1 MKRIATVSQANSYI
15 KALMDSDEILRDIWV
30 QGEISNFK
38 LHSSGHMYLS
48 LKDENSNL
56 RAVMF
61 RTANERLI
69 FSPENGMK
77 VLAHGRISAYERDGQ
92 YQLYIDSMQ
101 PDGEGALY
109 IAFEQLKAKL
119 LAEGLFD
126 ESRKKKLPKF
136 PKKVGVITSKTGAA
150 IQDILNILKR
160 RYPCA
165 EVLIYPV
172 LVQGDGAAQ
181 SIVKAIEYFNKKS
194 LADVLIVGRG
204 GGSAEDLWAFNDEML
219 ARAIAASQ
227 IPVISAVGHETDF
240 TICDFVSDL
249 RAPTPSAAAELAV
262 PSIDEIF
269 DYLDTAQIRL
279 KNKMK
284 TLLLPWEEKL
294 KRLETGRGL
303 TLFPQKLADL
313 QLQLDSSL
321 DTMLKGVTKTMQL
334 SGERIEKNT
343 ASLDALSP
351 LKVLDRGYSIALK
364 DSGRINSIKT
374 IKENDEINLIL
385 KDGSLDCIV
394 KEIKNESR

>member
-61 RTANERLI
+61 RTANEKLI

-126 ESRKKKLPKF
+126 DSRKKELPKF
-136 PKKVGVITSKTGAA
+136 PTKVGVITSKTGAA
-150 IQDILNILKR
+150 VQDILNILKR
-160 RYPCA
+160 RYPYA
-165 EVLIYPV
+165 EVLLYPV
-172 LVQGDGAAQ
+172 LVQGEGAAQ
-181 SIVKAIEYFNKKS
+181 SIIKALKYFNEKS

-204 GGSAEDLWAFNDEML
+204 GGSAEDLWAFNDEGL
-219 ARAIAASQ
+219 ARAVAASE

-262 PSIDEIF
+262 PSKDEIS
-269 DYLDTAQIRL
+269 DYLNAAQIRME
-279 KNKMK
+279 NKMK
-284 TLLLPWEEKL
+284 TLLLPWQEKL
-294 KRLETGRGL
+294 KRLETARGL

-313 QLQLDSSL
+313 QMQLDSSL
-321 DTMLKGVTKTMQL
+321 DTIFKSVTKTIML
-334 SGERIEKNT
+334 SGERIAKES

-351 LKVLDRGYSIALK
+351 LKVLERGYSIAEDSSGNRIKSVKDVQK
-364 DSGRINSIKT
+364 DS
-374 IKENDEINLIL
+374 EISVIL
-385 KDGSLDCIV
+385 KDGKLGCIV
-394 KEIKNESR
+394 KEI